1 MASVKTDLP
10 SEAGQSTYN
19 REVTLQTKNILTM
32 ENVHLSRDGRDI
44 LRGID
49 LSIARGSIH
58 VVLGLNGS
66 GKSTLAYTLMG
77 SAGYLPDRGHIR
89 FDDEDITELS
99 ISRRGQ
105 RGITLAW
112 QEPARFEGLSIAR
125 YLGLGM
131 VSPSDDRINAALRAV
146 NLSPDLY
153 RDRAVDASLSGGE
166 RKRVELAAVYAMQPK
181 LAILDEPDSGI
192 DTMSLEDIAALIRR
206 MADEGTTVLLI
217 SHRDE
222 VVAMADA
229 ASLIC
234 NGRIVESGDP
244 DHVCDRYT
252 TCCHPCEIP
261 QEAERVRE
269 YERL

>member
-1 MASVKTDLP
+1 
-10 SEAGQSTYN
+10 
-19 REVTLQTKNILTM
+19 M
-32 ENVHLSRDGRDI
+32 EDVHLSREGHEI
-44 LRGID
+44 LRGVD
-49 LSIARGSIH
+49 LTIAQEAIH

-66 GKSTLAYTLMG
+66 GKSTLAYALMG
-77 SAGYLPDRGHIR
+77 NAGYEPDRGRIL
-89 FDDEDITELS
+89 FDGEDITDLS
-99 ISRRGQ
+99 ITERGR

-112 QEPARFEGLSIAR
+112 QEPARFEGLPVAR
-125 YLGLGM
+125 YLSLGM
-131 VSPSDDRINAALRAV
+131 AHPDRDRIDAALRAV

-153 RDRAVDASLSGGE
+153 RDRAVDISLSGGE
-166 RKRVELAAVYAMQPK
+166 RKRVELAAIYAMQPQ

-192 DTMSLEDIAALIRR
+192 DTMSLDDIAGLIQG

-222 VVAMADA
+222 VVALADE

-244 DHVCDRYT
+244 NRVCGRYD
-252 TCCHPCEIP
+252 TCCASCDQP
-261 QEAERVRE
+261 QEAEKVGE